1 MLIRPTFVVLSYEPR
16 VIMYGRVSSV
26 RLSSFGY
33 SGDDIQENEMG
44 GACGTWGR
52 GEKEKNIQGFG
63 GETSRKAL
71 FKT

>member
-1 MLIRPTFVVLSYEPR
+1 
-16 VIMYGRVSSV
+16 
-26 RLSSFGY
+26 
-33 SGDDIQENEMG
+33 MG

-52 GEKEKNIQGFG
+52 GKKEKNIQGFG